1 MAGVTGEEVTYGR
14 ALVVKPASLQYST
27 KHGRCSRTGMGDS
40 GEDSERR
47 MSDRDVVRHIEG
59 GGCPP
64 WLLLL
69 DEKMGA
75 LTRAETLSGF
85 VTDKRSFTWLRLPR
99 RRIKRRRIE
108 RPVDMYGHVPEW
120 SILDALRQYEALR
133 ESNHVSR

>member
-1 MAGVTGEEVTYGR
+1 MAGVTGEEVTY
-14 ALVVKPASLQYST
+14 
-27 KHGRCSRTGMGDS
+27 
-40 GEDSERR
+40 SERR

-64 WLLLL
+64 WLLL

-108 RPVDMYGHVPEW
+108 KPVDMCGHVPEW

-133 ESNHVSR
+133 ESKYAPR